1 MSEES
6 KIPKNE
12 DVRFRDLFDP
22 TKPRS
27 EQELIEARLD
37 ICKTCPFLSRNMTRC
52 TKCGCFMKLKT
63 TLKDATCPIGKW

>member
-1 MSEES
+1 MS
-6 KIPKNE
+6 E